1 MLNIFHNSL
10 CKIGI
15 SRIVLFITLNVIHNS
30 TSKKKT
36 GFTVLLVTKDVT
48 IVYLESD

>member
-15 SRIVLFITLNVIHNS
+15 SRIVLFITLNIIHNS
-30 TSKKKT
+30 TSKKKPS
-36 GFTVLLVTKDVT
+36 FMVLVTKDVT
-48 IVYLESD
+48 VVYLESD